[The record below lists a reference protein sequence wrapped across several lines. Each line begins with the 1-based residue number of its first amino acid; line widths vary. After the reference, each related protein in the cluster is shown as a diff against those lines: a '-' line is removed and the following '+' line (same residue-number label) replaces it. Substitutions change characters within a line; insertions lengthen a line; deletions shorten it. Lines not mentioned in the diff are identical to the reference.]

1 MNYLTKKT
9 LLTLLTT
16 SAGALLLSA
25 CSSTP
30 KVDYGTLNA
39 EQIYQRGANHI
50 QEEDYDL
57 AVKEF
62 QQLDAHYPFG
72 PYAQQGDLDTIY
84 AYYQDDKPDL
94 ALLQANRFINLYP
107 RNPGLSYAYYMKGVI
122 NFDQGASFLQRYFY
136 YDISEHDTTTA
147 KQAYMDFNTF
157 IHKFPNSPYVTDAK
171 RRMIYLRNALAQFQL
186 NVALYNLQ
194 KKAYIGA
201 ITRAQSIIK
210 EYPRTPAVEGA
221 LKVMIQAYQAL
232 DLTTLANDTIATYQV
247 TYHKAP
253 FAKHK
258 KTS

>member
-1 MNYLTKKT
+1 MNYLTKKS
-9 LLTLLTT
+9 LLTLFTA

-30 KVDYGTLNA
+30 KINYNTLNA
-39 EQIYQRGANHI
+39 EQIYQRGAKHM

-62 QQLDAHYPFG
+62 QELDAHYPFG

-84 AYYQDDKPDL
+84 AYYKDDKPDM

-107 RNPGLSYAYYMKGVI
+107 NNPGLPYAYYMKGVI
-122 NFDQGASFLQRYFY
+122 NFDQGASFLQRYFH

-157 IHKFPNSPYVTDAK
+157 IHNYPKSPYVTDAK
-171 RRMIYLRNALAQFQL
+171 RRMVYLRNALAQFQL

-201 ITRAQSIIK
+201 VTRAQGVIK
-210 EYPRTPAVEGA
+210 EYPRTPAVKGA
-221 LKVMIQAYQAL
+221 LEVMIKAYRAL
-232 DLTTLANDTIATYQV
+232 GLNTLAKDTEATYQT

-253 FAKHK
+253 FTK
-258 KTS
+258 KKS